1 MSKRIHH
8 MGMTLEKEEHERWHR
23 DASDLTPEQH
33 EALMKK
39 MGISKEED
47 EKWHRTHLTLRE
59 QRLKG
64 LKGVNAFAVGGAF
77 LGWCVKQGWLV
88 QQGGKEYYATKDG
101 RRQLKERFAI
111 EV

>member
-1 MSKRIHH
+1 VSKRIHH
-8 MGMTLEKEEHERWHR
+8 MGMTLAKEEHERWHK
-23 DASDLTPEQH
+23 DAELTPEQH

-59 QRLKG
+59 QRAKALKS
-64 LKGVNAFAVGGAF
+64 VNAFAVGGAF
-77 LGWCVKQGWLV
+77 LGWCVTQGWLV
-88 QQGGKEYYATKDG
+88 RQGGKEYYATKDG
-101 RRQLKERFAI
+101 RRELKDRFGI